1 MYGDDSQGGTSV
13 FKLHKN
19 APAPFF
25 ESPVVARAGVSP
37 PYHTHSDRHPSAGPT
52 CTRSSQKA
60 ASSSNFSD
68 LRWQEAEGGSAGDLA
83 EQCSSDHASHS
94 SGGNLLLTGPLQLL
108 ASTPQPFPELADTD
122 PCGACPGPAAVGAST
137 GSTLTACIYAG
148 MPLANAPAAEAS
160 PWRQICKMSQE
171 VNIDHH
177 SPAQC
182 HAERFQQ
189 VRSQSA
195 ACCEV
200 EGSEGDVGSPI
211 ACFKEP
217 INQTECQQTIN
228 APKAPAGLPDT
239 GQHIE
244 GGPDR
249 ESIEQQSKTDSDQ
262 ARLEK
267 QSESNSS
274 SAKPEK
280 HSEAGTSQ
288 ADHFNSP
295 HLKGEYLRA
304 CTCETCLVSCGNL
317 IHPGTAGCPVRT
329 QQRILST

>member
-1 MYGDDSQGGTSV
+1 M
-13 FKLHKN
+13 
-19 APAPFF
+19 
-25 ESPVVARAGVSP
+25 
-37 PYHTHSDRHPSAGPT
+37 
-52 CTRSSQKA
+52 
-60 ASSSNFSD
+60 SD
-68 LRWQEAEGGSAGDLA
+68 LRWREAEGGGAGGLA
-83 EQCSSDHASHS
+83 EQCTSDHASHS

-108 ASTPQPFPELADTD
+108 ASTPQRFPELADID
-122 PCGACPGPAAVGAST
+122 PCGACPGPAANGASM

-195 ACCEV
+195 ACCDI
-200 EGSEGDVGSPI
+200 EGSEGDIGSPI
-211 ACFKEP
+211 ACLQGQMH
-217 INQTECQQTIN
+217 QTECQETIS

-249 ESIEQQSKTDSDQ
+249 DSIEQQSKTDSDQ
-262 ARLEK
+262 ASLDK
-267 QSESNSS
+267 QSESDSS

-280 HSEAGTSQ
+280 HSEAGTGQ
-288 ADHFNSP
+288 ADYFNSL
-295 HLKGEYLRA
+295 HQKGEYLGA
-304 CTCETCLVSCGNL
+304 CTCELCLASCGNP
-317 IHPGTAGCPVRT
+317 IHPETAGFPVRP